1 MAYKIWNQS
10 RIRCCLFCTDV
21 ALVIS
26 WMRPSFLSLRTFMK
40 IISDQWLLTMS
51 AAVWHGMD
59 VSLKT
64 KCVGKT
70 FLFTHSASTYSLN
83 KNAENIYINLEP
95 CSFTKS
101 GEVEASRHVI
111 PIEEKLKWESGG
123 LVWTS
128 VTLLCSH
135 VALDKRCPLSQ
146 PWLSYL

>member
-146 PWLSYL
+146 PCVSYL